1 MVNEFMIIEYKWQV
15 DESENIKDKIE
26 EIDKLKMNLMIRE
39 YG

>member
-26 EIDKLKMNLMIRE
+26 EIDKLKMNLMIRQC
-39 YG
+39 G

>member
-26 EIDKLKMNLMIRE
+26 EIDKFKMNLMIRQC
-39 YG
+39 G